1 MSEQCTWIVFN
12 AHPSKF
18 VKAEDEHPDFFG
30 IFVCPVSRREPE
42 LLLEEILTNRKLFV
56 TEIKDHKSVKKSADW
71 GVNERLKS
79 QVDEQGY
86 GMALTKV
93 HQGLIPPD

>member
-1 MSEQCTWIVFN
+1 MSELCTWIVFN
-12 AHPSKF
+12 AHPGKF
-18 VKAEDEHPDFFG
+18 TKDEDVHPDFFG

-42 LLLEEILTNRKLFV
+42 RLLEEIMGNRKLFL
-56 TEIKDHKSVKKSADW
+56 TRINDQKSVKPSADW

-79 QVDEQGY
+79 QVEEHGY
-86 GMALTKV
+86 GMALTKI